1 MATTDILRKGKIPK
15 GLLVYVESACPLAAH
30 GTAGYGPHMVPHNIF
45 RIARMTAIYLAATV
59 LFPVNP
65 ASADIYEIQP
75 MTFGN
80 WVVTNNTASHYVS
93 VATDGS
99 YNHSPELVM
108 LEPPSQGIYEIDEL
122 PDGFVVNDVTVSVR
136 DPLSYESRGFLMDD
150 FQVIYSPA
158 VVDGVI
164 GVTLGGRARTT
175 GDGYNYGDGVY
186 RGVLTIE
193 IHL

>member
-1 MATTDILRKGKIPK
+1 MATADIQRKDKILK
-15 GLLVYVESACPLAAH
+15 GLLVCAESAHPLAAH
-30 GTAGYGPHMVPHNIF
+30 LYAGYGPHMAPQNIF
-45 RIARMTAIYLAATV
+45 RIVRVTALYLTATV

-65 ASADIYEIQP
+65 ALADVREIQA
-75 MTFGN
+75 MTFGQ
-80 WVVTNNTASHYVS
+80 WVVTDNTASHYVS

-99 YNHSPELVM
+99 YNNSPELIM
-108 LEPPSQGIYEIDEL
+108 LEPPIQGIYEIDEL
-122 PDGFVVNDVTVSVR
+122 PDGFVVNDVTVSIR
-136 DPLSYESRGFLMDD
+136 DPLNYGSRGFLMDD

-164 GVTLGGRARTT
+164 GVTLGARARTT